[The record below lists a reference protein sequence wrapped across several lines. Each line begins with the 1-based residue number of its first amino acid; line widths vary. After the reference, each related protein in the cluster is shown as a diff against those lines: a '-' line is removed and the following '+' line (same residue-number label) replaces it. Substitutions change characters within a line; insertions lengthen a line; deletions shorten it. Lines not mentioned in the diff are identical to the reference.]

1 MIAFPAAQYIATT
14 LQMKIIEF
22 LSEGGGT
29 LIGSKKLK
37 EIEEKLMRKEIE
49 YIIIPDVSINTQ
61 IGEYVIQLSKDT
73 NTPII
78 ITKTIGGEEF
88 NSYIDFTY
96 YNIGLVIGSIT
107 TTNQS
112 ETQENP
118 TINILTILLII
129 IILTLAVIA
138 TIESWIILGR

>member
-1 MIAFPAAQYIATT
+1 
-14 LQMKIIEF
+14 MKIIEF
-22 LSEGGGT
+22 LSRGGGT

-49 YIIIPDVSINTQ
+49 YIIMPDVSINTQ

-96 YNIGLVIGSIT
+96 YNIGLVIGAIT

-118 TINILTILLII
+118 AINILTILLII